1 MNVSYTPDQ
10 RRVITRALAREQ
22 KIDCPACGA
31 QVTVTPVTP
40 GRQVSYVRHRMM
52 VVCPGC
58 RRSAAVDVRE
68 REE

>member
-1 MNVSYTPDQ
+1 
-10 RRVITRALAREQ
+10 
-22 KIDCPACGA
+22 
-31 QVTVTPVTP
+31 VTP